1 MSGCRSLASRNT
13 YCVFGNLLYKPGL
26 QPQPRPS
33 TPRYAPQVLTRV
45 ACTKAIQYASAVHK
59 CDTPQVHVGCE
70 IPQWREPRCFACAAK
85 PPAVTFET
93 SSRAFLCPQCTVELS
108 YYKSSI
114 KTQCSPNLCTC
125 SLFRLTVLY
134 GLRSPSTSAKN
145 GMS

>member
-1 MSGCRSLASRNT
+1 MSGCCSLASRNT

-33 TPRYAPQVLTRV
+33 TPRYAPQVLARV
-45 ACTKAIQYASAVHK
+45 ACTQAVQYASAVHE
-59 CDTPQVHVGCE
+59 CNTLQVHVGCE
-70 IPQWREPRCFACAAK
+70 IPQWREPRSFVCAAK
-85 PPAVTFET
+85 PLAVTFET
-93 SSRAFLCPQCTVELS
+93 SSRASLCPQCTVELC

-125 SLFRLTVLY
+125 SLFRQTVLY